1 MYVPNRDDHF
11 RGDGGLKPSALA
23 RRAAR
28 LPATVSVP
36 DHGHTIPFDS
46 GHGFPGVFPD
56 LTAAAEKAL
65 TVYRDEVL
73 QYGSRPGLLELR
85 EWIARQMTADGA
97 TVSADDMIIVNGA
110 KQGIEL
116 ICRILL
122 DPGDSIV
129 VTAPTYFTAIPI
141 FRSYDAEF
149 IEIGQDEEG
158 LDTDELARTLQ
169 RLQSKGQNL
178 PKFVYTIPEFHNPTG
193 VTMSLAR
200 RKALL
205 DLADQYGLYVVE
217 DSPYREIRFEGSV
230 QSSLKALD
238 RTGSV
243 IHLGT
248 FSKLMAPGLRI
259 GWVTA
264 PSDLLARMMQLKADG
279 GTSPLVQRIIVEWL
293 KAGNLAAH
301 TERARDLYRNHRDS
315 MVAALRREMPEVSTV
330 VPHGGYYVWVTL
342 PGEVDGDEMAK
353 RAALA
358 GVTIIPGSKF
368 FAGNGPGY
376 PRNDGVPKNRIRL
389 AYSFATPEQID
400 DGVRRLAEVL
410 HAMRR

>member
-1 MYVPNRDDHF
+1 M
-11 RGDGGLKPSALA
+11 KPSALA

-28 LPATVSVP
+28 LSSTVPAL

-46 GHGFPGVFPD
+46 GHGFPAIFPD

-85 EWIARQMTADGA
+85 EWIARQMTAEGA
-97 TVSADDMIIVNGA
+97 TVSADEMIIVNGA

-116 ICRILL
+116 ICRLLL
-122 DPGDSIV
+122 DPGDLIV

-158 LDTDELARTLQ
+158 LDTDELARTLE
-169 RLQSKGQNL
+169 RLQREGRSL

-193 VTMSLAR
+193 VTMSQSR
-200 RKALL
+200 RKAVLEI
-205 DLADQYGLYVVE
+205 ADQYGLYVVE
-217 DSPYREIRFEGSV
+217 DSPYREIRFEGS
-230 QSSLKALD
+230 SAPSLKALD
-238 RTGSV
+238 RTGHV

-264 PSDLLARMMQLKADG
+264 PPDLLARMMQLKADG

-301 TERARDLYRNHRDS
+301 TERARALYRSHRDC

-330 VPHGGYYVWVTL
+330 VPQGGYYVWVTL
-342 PGEVDGDEMAK
+342 PGDVDGDEMAK
-353 RAALA
+353 RAALV

-368 FAGNGPGY
+368 FAGKGPGY
-376 PRNDGVPKNRIRL
+376 PRNEGVPKNRIRL

-410 HAMRR
+410 RAMRR

>member
-1 MYVPNRDDHF
+1 M
-11 RGDGGLKPSALA
+11 GDGGLKPSALA

-28 LPATVSVP
+28 LPSTVSVP

-46 GHGFPGVFPD
+46 GHGFPGIFPD

-65 TVYRDEVL
+65 TVYRDEAL

-97 TVSADDMIIVNGA
+97 TVSADDMIVVNGA

-141 FRSYDAEF
+141 FRSYDVDF
-149 IEIGQDEEG
+149 IEIGQDDEG

-169 RLQSKGQNL
+169 RLQRDGGSL

-193 VTMSLAR
+193 LTMSLAR
-200 RKALL
+200 RKAVL

-238 RTGSV
+238 HTGRV

-301 TERARDLYRNHRDS
+301 TERARDLYRSHRDC
-315 MVAALRREMPEVSTV
+315 MVAALRREMPEISTV

-342 PGEVDGDEMAK
+342 PGDVDGDEMAK
-353 RAALA
+353 RAALV

-376 PRNDGVPKNRIRL
+376 PHNEGVPKNRIRL

-400 DGVRRLAEVL
+400 DGVHRLAEVL
-410 HAMRR
+410 RAMRR

>member
-1 MYVPNRDDHF
+1 
-11 RGDGGLKPSALA
+11 LKPSALA

-28 LPATVSVP
+28 LPSTVSVP

-46 GHGFPGVFPD
+46 GHGFPGIFPD

-97 TVSADDMIIVNGA
+97 TVSADDVIVVNGA

-122 DPGDSIV
+122 DPGESIV

-141 FRSYDAEF
+141 FRSYDVDF
-149 IEIGQDEEG
+149 IEIGQDDEG

-169 RLQSKGQNL
+169 RLQRDGGSL

-193 VTMSLAR
+193 LTMSLAR
-200 RKALL
+200 RKAVL

-238 RTGSV
+238 HTGRV

-301 TERARDLYRNHRDS
+301 TERARDLYRSHRDC
-315 MVAALRREMPEVSTV
+315 MVAALRREMPEISTV

-342 PGEVDGDEMAK
+342 PGDVDGDEMAK
-353 RAALA
+353 RAALV

-376 PRNDGVPKNRIRL
+376 PHNEGVPKNRIRL

-400 DGVRRLAEVL
+400 DGVHRLAEVL
-410 HAMRR
+410 RAMRR